1 MPRLVLRITPPSE
14 VRPEGVTPPFLEL
27 VRKYCNNK
35 SLTVGAQSGSEE
47 RLLAIGRGHGVE
59 EIRRAARWA
68 REYGFTSHL
77 DFIFGFPVERGKG
90 RRETVVLVEEL
101 VSLYGAKIHA
111 HYFMPLPGT
120 PYAGASQE
128 PLHRWL
134 MKRLVELSRL
144 GMLDG
149 SWQEQ
154 AKEVGAWD

>member
-35 SLTVGAQSGSEE
+35 SLTIGAQSGSEE

-68 REYGFTSHL
+68 REYGFTPHL
-77 DFIFGFPVERGKG
+77 DFIFGFPGERDKE
-90 RRETVVLVEEL
+90 RRETVVFVEEL

-120 PYAGASQE
+120 PLYGCQPGTSTSLAGEEVGGTEPSGHAGWLLAGA
-128 PLHRWL
+128 
-134 MKRLVELSRL
+134 
-144 GMLDG
+144 G
-149 SWQEQ
+149 
-154 AKEVGAWD
+154 

>member
-1 MPRLVLRITPPSE
+1 VKR
-14 VRPEGVTPPFLEL
+14 GF
-27 VRKYCNNK
+27 Y
-35 SLTVGAQSGSEE
+35 
-47 RLLAIGRGHGVE
+47 IGRGHGVE

-68 REYGFTSHL
+68 RECGFTPHL
-77 DFIFGFPVERGKG
+77 DFIFGFPGERDKE
-90 RRETVVLVEEL
+90 RREAVVFIEEL

-120 PYAGASQE
+120 HCACASPE
-128 PLHRWL
+128 PLPHWL
-134 MKRLVELSRL
+134 VKRLGELSRL